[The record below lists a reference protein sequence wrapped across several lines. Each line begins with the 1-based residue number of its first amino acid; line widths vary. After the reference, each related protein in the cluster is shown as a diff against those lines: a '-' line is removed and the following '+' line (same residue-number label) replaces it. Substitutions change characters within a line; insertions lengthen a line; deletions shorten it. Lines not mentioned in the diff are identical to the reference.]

1 MDPIEV
7 IDLCRQAAHKG
18 APKDAFIPRVF
29 NAGYYQD
36 LWKREAKKVRAILDD
51 LMCAPRVDE
60 GLELLLRFEV
70 LYALFPEVSAMK
82 GMGDEG
88 GLHKD
93 VWEHSKAVVMGVPP
107 ELDLRWGALM
117 HDIGKVKTRRVEHGR
132 VTFHG
137 HDRVGAR
144 LVDSLNDRT
153 NLFRDDVRLLRTVR
167 YLVMEHLRPA
177 GYNPEWTDSA
187 VRRLVTECGDVRF
200 FEKLMLLSRADLT
213 TKNPKKRE
221 RCLSRAAELE
231 KRVAHIIEVDNAPRL
246 PKGTMGIIMSK
257 VAAKPGPWLQ
267 EVRDHLESMMKA
279 GVLER
284 DRDVDYYVKAGLDL
298 VETWADAP
306 GTGTG

>member
-7 IDLCRQAAHKG
+7 IDLCRLAAHKG
-18 APKDAFIPRVF
+18 APKDVFIPRVF

-36 LWKREAKKVRAILDD
+36 LWTREAKRVRVILDD

-60 GLELLLRFEV
+60 GLELLLKFDV

-93 VWEHSKAVVMGVPP
+93 VWNHTKAVVMGVPP

-117 HDIGKVKTRRVEHGR
+117 HDIGKVPTRRVENGR

-144 LVDSLNDRT
+144 LVDRLNDRT
-153 NLFRDDVRLLRTVR
+153 KLFSDDVRLLRTVR
-167 YLVMEHLRPA
+167 YLVLEHLRPA

-200 FEKLMLLSRADLT
+200 FEKLMHLSRADLT
-213 TKNPKKRE
+213 TKNPRKRE
-221 RCLSRAAELE
+221 RCLSRALELE
-231 KRVAHIIEVDNAPRL
+231 KRVAHIVDIDNSPKL
-246 PKGTMGIIMSK
+246 PKGTMGEIMAK

-267 EVRDHLESMMKA
+267 AVRDQLEAMMKA
-279 GVLER
+279 GVLLADQPVE
-284 DRDVDYYVKAGLDL
+284 YYVKAGLDI
-298 VETWADAP
+298 VEQAADAP
-306 GTGTG
+306 STG

>member
-1 MDPIEV
+1 MDPVEV
-7 IDLCRQAAHKG
+7 VQLCVEGATKG
-18 APKDAFIPRVF
+18 APTELVVPHIFAIGDYESMWRRDPV
-29 NAGYYQD
+29 
-36 LWKREAKKVRAILDD
+36 KVRKL
-51 LMCAPRVDE
+51 LSELLCAAHADV
-60 GLELLLRFEV
+60 GLELLMRSG
-70 LYALFPEVSAMK
+70 ALHAIFPELVAIKNLGEDPIAS
-82 GMGDEG
+82 
-88 GLHKD
+88 LHKD
-93 VWEHSKAVVMGVPP
+93 VWEHTKQVVMGVPP
-107 ELDLRWGALM
+107 QEDLRWGSLF
-117 HDIGKVKTRRVEHGR
+117 HDIGKARTRRVARGR
-132 VTFHG
+132 VTFHN

-144 LVDSLNDRT
+144 MVDALHDRT
-153 NLFRDDVRLLRTVR
+153 RLFMNDVALLRTVR

-221 RCLSRAAELE
+221 RCMSRAAELE

-267 EVRDHLESMMKA
+267 GVRDHLESMMKA
-279 GVLER
+279 GVLEC

-306 GTGTG
+306 